1 MRKKSEKMSR
11 IVVNAFLVFSGRMSP
26 CPGNN
31 KREEKEIPTK
41 ISNVI
46 ESVVCDI

>member
-1 MRKKSEKMSR
+1 MLTSGQKKEGS
-11 IVVNAFLVFSGRMSP
+11 VVEECMSP